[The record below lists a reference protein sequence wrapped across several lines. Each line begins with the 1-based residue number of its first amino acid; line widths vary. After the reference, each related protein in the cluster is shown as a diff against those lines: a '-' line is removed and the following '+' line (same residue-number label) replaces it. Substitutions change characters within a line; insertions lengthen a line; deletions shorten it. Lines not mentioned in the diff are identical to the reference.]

1 MNIRTMKNRLCA
13 MKRKERIYGIHNP
26 LAYDFLHH
34 NLHHLHV
41 LLFESADQQDFTSG
55 PILRQLLVFMFPIL
69 LTQLLQ
75 QFYTIAD
82 TAIVGQTLGAESLA
96 AVGTAGLILS
106 VIVNF
111 FIGCSAGLSVLVSHL
126 YGAHSYE
133 KLNTLVQTIF
143 VVVLVFS
150 IFFTFGGL
158 AAIPAMLAGLNTP
171 EDIVPLA
178 AAYLGV
184 SFLGML
190 AQLFYN
196 TATAILRALGN
207 TTSALRYLF
216 IAVVLNIALDVLLL
230 IVFPLG
236 IKGAAI
242 ATVVSQYAA
251 AALVLHKIFHL
262 HGAWRFTVR
271 RPLFH
276 AGYLAPIV
284 RMSIPAG
291 MQAVFMSVSSLVIQ
305 GYINS
310 FGYAAMAGMTV
321 YARVEG
327 FLYYPLF
334 AFGIA
339 LTSFI
344 GQNVGAAQFDRVR
357 RGVRASLRAVVGGSA
372 LMAAI
377 ASFFAPQ
384 LIALF
389 TNDAATVRN
398 SLEAVYWT
406 MPFYWLYGI
415 NQVYIGA
422 IRGLGDTFYPMLT
435 SLAAYSIFR
444 VAWCYAWDLVGIHSM
459 LVVYNAYN
467 ASFLVMIALLCL
479 GWKRGL
485 RRKLGVRT

>member
-1 MNIRTMKNRLCA
+1 MNISSIKCRLCA
-13 MKRKERIYGIHNP
+13 IKCQERIYGIHNP
-26 LAYDFLHH
+26 LTYDFLHH

-41 LLFESADQQDFTSG
+41 LLFHSADQQDFTRG
-55 PILRQLLVFMFPIL
+55 PIVRQLLVFMLPIL
-69 LTQLLQ
+69 LSQLLQ

-82 TAIVGQTLGAESLA
+82 TAIVGQTLGAEALA
-96 AVGTAGLILS
+96 AVGTASLILS

-111 FIGCSAGLSVLVSHL
+111 FIGGSAGLSVLVSHL
-126 YGAHSYE
+126 YGEQSYE
-133 KLNTLVQTIF
+133 KLGTLVQ
-143 VVVLVFS
+143 LV
-150 IFFTFGGL
+150 
-158 AAIPAMLAGLNTP
+158 
-171 EDIVPLA
+171 
-178 AAYLGV
+178 
-184 SFLGML
+184 
-190 AQLFYN
+190 YN
-196 TATAILRALGN
+196 TATAVLRALGN

-216 IAVVLNIALDVLLL
+216 VAVILNIALDVLLL

-236 IKGAAI
+236 IMGAAI
-242 ATVVSQYAA
+242 ATVVSQYVA
-251 AALVLHKIFHL
+251 AALVVQKFFHL
-262 HGAWRFTVR
+262 HGVWQFRLR

-284 RMSIPAG
+284 HTSIPAG
-291 MQAVFMSVSSLVIQ
+291 MQAVFMSISSLVIQ

-344 GQNVGAAQFDRVR
+344 GQNVGAKQPDRVR
-357 RGVRASLRAVVGGSA
+357 AGVRASLRLTVGGS
-372 LMAAI
+372 LVMAAF
-377 ASFFAPQ
+377 ASFFAPE

-389 TNDAATVRN
+389 TDDPATVCN

-435 SLAAYSIFR
+435 SLAAYSLFR
-444 VAWCYAWDLVGIHSM
+444 VAWCCAWDLAGIHSM

-467 ASFLVMIALLCL
+467 TSFLVMIALLYW
-479 GWKRGL
+479 GWKRRM
-485 RRKLGVRT
+485 RRMEAV

>member
-1 MNIRTMKNRLCA
+1 MNISSIKCRLCA
-13 MKRKERIYGIHNP
+13 IKCQERIYGIHNP
-26 LAYDFLHH
+26 LTYDFLHH

-41 LLFESADQQDFTSG
+41 LLFHNADQQDFTRG
-55 PILRQLLVFMFPIL
+55 PIVRQLLVFMLPIL
-69 LTQLLQ
+69 LSQLLQ

-82 TAIVGQTLGAESLA
+82 TAIVGQTLGAEALA
-96 AVGTAGLILS
+96 AVGTASLILS

-111 FIGCSAGLSVLVSHL
+111 FIGGSAGLSVLVSHL
-126 YGAHSYE
+126 YGEQSYE
-133 KLNTLVQTIF
+133 KLGTLVQTIF
-143 VVVLVFS
+143 VVVLLFSVVF
-150 IFFTFGGL
+150 TLGGL
-158 AAIPAMLAGLNTP
+158 ALIPAMLAGLNTP
-171 EDIVPLA
+171 EDIIPLA
-178 AAYLGV
+178 AAYLEV

-190 AQLFYN
+190 ALLVYN
-196 TATAILRALGN
+196 TATA
-207 TTSALRYLF
+207 
-216 IAVVLNIALDVLLL
+216 VLHAL

-236 IKGAAI
+236 IMGAAI
-242 ATVVSQYAA
+242 ATVVSQYVA
-251 AALVLHKIFHL
+251 AALVAQKFFHL
-262 HGAWRFTVR
+262 HGVWQFRLR

-284 RMSIPAG
+284 HTSIPAG
-291 MQAVFMSVSSLVIQ
+291 MQAVFMSISSLVIQ

-344 GQNVGAAQFDRVR
+344 GQNVGAKQPDRVR
-357 RGVRASLRAVVGGSA
+357 AGVRASLRLTVGGS
-372 LMAAI
+372 LVMAAF
-377 ASFFAPQ
+377 ASFFAPE

-389 TNDAATVRN
+389 TDDPATVCN

-435 SLAAYSIFR
+435 SLAAYSLFR
-444 VAWCYAWDLVGIHSM
+444 VAWCCAWDLAGIHSM

-467 ASFLVMIALLCL
+467 TSFLVMIALLYW
-479 GWKRGL
+479 GWKRGM
-485 RRKLGVRT
+485 RRMEAV